1 MHACA
6 CPARHTI
13 LSFYCCLVCLRK
25 VDLRNFVLSLSSPT
39 FFFPIMFSN
48 LRKRIL
54 ALTDPSPSPSP
65 FQCLPE
71 HVAEIIAHY
80 YCDLPERHSMFFRP
94 KKGINEPW
102 LVLRDV
108 SSSWMALAFKHIY
121 KEARLMFSSD
131 TSENALVF
139 TYLRR
144 TTKGRAKFF
153 PYAKEVN
160 IVLKDMFDHS
170 DQIRSMHSL
179 AAGRLSMCFRMHL
192 FWQSVWITTPPD
204 RI

>member
-1 MHACA
+1 
-6 CPARHTI
+6 
-13 LSFYCCLVCLRK
+13 
-25 VDLRNFVLSLSSPT
+25 
-39 FFFPIMFSN
+39 MFSN

-80 YCDLPERHSMFFRP
+80 YCDLPKRHSMFFRP

-102 LVLRDV
+102 FVLRDV

-121 KEARLMFSSD
+121 KEARLVLSSD

-139 TYLRR
+139 TYLRY
-144 TTKGRAKFF
+144 TTKGRAQLY
-153 PYAKEVN
+153 PYAKEVY
-160 IVLKDMFDHS
+160 ITLEDIFDHS
-170 DQIRSMHSL
+170 DQNQVDALTTSWPAEYVFPQALILIFSVDHDTPRSNMNSSAAEDTHYQWL
-179 AAGRLSMCFRMHL
+179 A
-192 FWQSVWITTPPD
+192 Q
-204 RI
+204 